1 METTD
6 YPDIETAGF
15 GVGSEARFG
24 RGPAV
29 LDAVVA
35 AARGEQRCAAE
46 KLAAA
51 VVWAHAHPG
60 GEGDC
65 ASWEPQARFGPV
77 GGRGEDFVD
86 LLGGPGT
93 PPVAEFA
100 VDQLATRLGVSSF
113 SAMSLVADGLNLA
126 HRHPILWARVQ
137 DLDCP
142 AWVARK
148 VAVECANLPLEGAL
162 WVDETTGALAG
173 RCAFSTILRQLSYAI
188 AKWCPQ
194 ETRDAED
201 QAKDSRKLDLHL
213 PSDTD
218 PGRSGAVADL
228 YGRLSTTDAVKFDAL
243 VAAQAAELARHG
255 DTSSLDVR
263 RSKAL
268 GLIADQLLSGELDL
282 DDCETEEAKR
292 IPAGTGSRSVVPVRK
307 AASTTLFIHASL
319 ADLATAVFASRRVD
333 LDGPPIDT
341 GEPGVGWVE
350 RHGPVLLAT
359 IREWLGETNATIRPV
374 WDLNRTDAVDAHDP
388 PEWMRELVIN
398 RDSHCVF
405 PFCGTRARACDLD
418 HIDPYVPL
426 DEGGP
431 PGQTSPENLAA
442 LCRRH
447 HRCKTFTRW
456 RYRRRRDGTYEWTD
470 PGGTR
475 FLVVPGHGTYQLPD
489 EPRPL

>member
-1 METTD
+1 
-6 YPDIETAGF
+6 
-15 GVGSEARFG
+15 
-24 RGPAV
+24 
-29 LDAVVA
+29 
-35 AARGEQRCAAE
+35 
-46 KLAAA
+46 
-51 VVWAHAHPG
+51 
-60 GEGDC
+60 
-65 ASWEPQARFGPV
+65 
-77 GGRGEDFVD
+77 
-86 LLGGPGT
+86 
-93 PPVAEFA
+93 
-100 VDQLATRLGVSSF
+100 VSS
-113 SAMSLVADGLNLA
+113 D
-126 HRHPILWARVQ
+126 
-137 DLDCP
+137 
-142 AWVARK
+142 
-148 VAVECANLPLEGAL
+148 
-162 WVDETTGALAG
+162 
-173 RCAFSTILRQLSYAI
+173 
-188 AKWCPQ
+188 
-194 ETRDAED
+194 
-201 QAKDSRKLDLHL
+201 
-213 PSDTD
+213 
-218 PGRSGAVADL
+218 
-228 YGRLSTTDAVKFDAL
+228 GRLSTTDAVKFDAL
-243 VAAQAAELARHG
+243 VAAKAAELARTG

-282 DDCETEEAKR
+282 DGCETEEANR

-319 ADLATAVFASRRVD
+319 ADLATTSTFAA
-333 LDGPPIDT
+333 I

-350 RHGPVLLAT
+350 RHGPVRLET

-398 RDSHCVF
+398 RDGHCAF

-426 DEGGP
+426 DEDGP

-475 FLVVPGHGTYQLPD
+475 FLVVPGHSTHQLPD